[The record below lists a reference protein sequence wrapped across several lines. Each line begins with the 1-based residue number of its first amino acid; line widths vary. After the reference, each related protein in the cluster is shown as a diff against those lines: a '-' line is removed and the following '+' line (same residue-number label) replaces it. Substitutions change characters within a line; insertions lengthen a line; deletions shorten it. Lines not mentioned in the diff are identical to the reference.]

1 MIKGGLAPPKG
12 AKVSN
17 YQNGN
22 IDKALTGKRKNPLV
36 DDIVDKPSLA
46 LYLDCHEETIR
57 NYQKDFGLPF
67 IKIGSNTYFSIK
79 SVYKWLMQNE
89 RTLLPEKE
97 LKKEAKGKTSKG
109 GNKVEI

>member
-1 MIKGGLAPPKG
+1 M
-12 AKVSN
+12 SN
-17 YQNGN
+17 YESGTLD
-22 IDKALTGKRKNPLV
+22 IALKGKRKNPLV

-57 NYQKDFGLPF
+57 NYQKEFGLPF

-79 SVYKWLMQNE
+79 SVYKWLMENE

-97 LKKEAKGKTSKG
+97 LKKEAKGKTSKE
-109 GNKVEI
+109 GNEVTI